1 MVSGADLRRCTLS
14 VLNMGLG
21 GGVSC
26 WLFQRL
32 RERKALIYSVGS
44 FAEQY
49 LDSEL
54 RCQKTLYARRLTR
67 TSGTRGEA

>member
-1 MVSGADLRRCTLS
+1 LS
-14 VLNMGLG
+14 VPNMALG
-21 GGVSC
+21 GGVSS

-32 RERKALIYSVGS
+32 REPEALIYSVGS

-54 RCQKTLYARRLTR
+54 RCQKTPYVRRLTR
-67 TSGTRGEA
+67 RFRASGTRVEA